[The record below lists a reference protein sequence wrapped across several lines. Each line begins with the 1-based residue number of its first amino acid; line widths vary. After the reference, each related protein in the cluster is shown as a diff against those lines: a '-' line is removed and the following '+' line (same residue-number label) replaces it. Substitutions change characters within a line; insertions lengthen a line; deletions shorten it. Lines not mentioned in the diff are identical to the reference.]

1 MKYIKLLIF
10 FYLSFFIYEKTLADP
25 HIITSLK
32 DGGKLI
38 FIRHALAPGNG
49 DPDNFDLKN
58 CNTQR
63 NLNNIG
69 INQSKN
75 IGLFFKKINIPI
87 DQILTSEWCRCKD
100 TAKYAFNEFK
110 TFSALNSF
118 YQEKFFKN
126 KKQQMI
132 ELGKFINNWKGDKNL
147 ILITHYVVIE
157 ELLNIHTDSGEIAIT
172 DKNLKLIARIETLQK
187 DFYKEIN

>member
-58 CNTQR
+58 CNSQR

-132 ELGKFINNWKGDKNL
+132 ELGKFINNSDTDLESIHKKVLDENIEPKPISGQQELLENL
-147 ILITHYVVIE
+147 INKYL
-157 ELLNIHTDSGEIAIT
+157 
-172 DKNLKLIARIETLQK
+172 
-187 DFYKEIN
+187 